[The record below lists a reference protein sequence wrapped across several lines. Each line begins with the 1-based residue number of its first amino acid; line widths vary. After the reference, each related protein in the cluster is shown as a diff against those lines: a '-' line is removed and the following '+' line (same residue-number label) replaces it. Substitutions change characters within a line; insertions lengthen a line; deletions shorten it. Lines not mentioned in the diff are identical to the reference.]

1 MPKVAVLACVALLG
15 WNVALLTG
23 LASAIAIGAAINQL
37 IGPFD
42 LSSPWFYVTA
52 TCSLIAAIASGIF
65 TGVRLRRWFASLRP
79 TVGYV
84 WLVALLVLTVLSFPG
99 RFYYSLS

>member
-1 MPKVAVLACVALLG
+1 MPKVAVLACVFLLG
-15 WNVALLTG
+15 WNVALLTALVG
-23 LASAIAIGAAINQL
+23 AIAIGAAINQL

-52 TCSLIAAIASGIF
+52 TCSLIAAIGSGVF
-65 TGVRLRRWFASLRP
+65 TGVRLRRWFATLRP

-84 WLVALLVLTVLSFPG
+84 WLAGLLFLTALSFPG
-99 RFYYSLS
+99 RFFYSLS